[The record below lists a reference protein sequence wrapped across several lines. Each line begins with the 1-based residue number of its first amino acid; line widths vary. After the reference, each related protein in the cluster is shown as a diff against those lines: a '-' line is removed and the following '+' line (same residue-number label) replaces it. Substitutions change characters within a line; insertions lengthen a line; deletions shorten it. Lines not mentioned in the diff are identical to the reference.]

1 MPELHE
7 SRRSCEECM
16 GCTQITGDTTITKP
30 GCYYVTKNI
39 TGSGTEVILIQADH
53 VSIDL
58 KGHTL
63 TLPGTS
69 GAVIRVDPGFTDIS
83 VRNGTLS
90 GSNRPFRQDAHAT
103 KRSRVRLRNLTIQDH
118 GFCGVHISGA
128 EQVDLVDNRI
138 VSTMHHGVMINP
150 GGGVEFTGHFLRN
163 TLRCANS
170 NFLQLN
176 GLRGGIVR
184 GNELFGEGDQV
195 GIGVYGNANIIEGN
209 TVSLCHGPG
218 IEVDGTGNLIANNTV
233 RDAWNSGI
241 RIKSDDNRIVGNVVQ
256 HCKLSGIKIEGSRNL
271 IEGNHSSGN
280 ISPPGPGSP
289 SYGLEFVSGSNN
301 AYRNNMLRGNADG
314 AVQDPFGNTD
324 AGGNIV

>member
-1 MPELHE
+1 MLDVHE
-7 SRRSCEECM
+7 SRKSCEECK

-30 GCYYVTKNI
+30 GCYYVTRNI
-39 TGSGTEVILIQADH
+39 TGAGTEVILIQADN

-58 KGHTL
+58 QGHTL
-63 TLPGTS
+63 TKPDTS
-69 GAVIRVDPGFTDIS
+69 GAVIRVDPGFTGIS
-83 VRNGTLS
+83 VRNGVLS
-90 GSNRPFRQDAHAT
+90 GSRRPFTQEAHAT
-103 KRSRVRLRNLTIQDH
+103 KRSRVRLQNLTIQDY
-118 GFCGVHISGA
+118 GNTGVHITGA
-128 EQVDLVDNRI
+128 EQVDLIDNRI

-150 GGGVEFTGHFLRN
+150 GTNDPFTGQFVRN
-163 TLRCANS
+163 VLRCADS

-184 GNELFGEGDQV
+184 GNELYGECDQV
-195 GIGVYGNANIIEGN
+195 GIGVYGDANIVEGN

-218 IEVDGTGNLIANNTV
+218 IDVEGTGNLIARNTV
-233 RDAWNSGI
+233 RSAFNTGI
-241 RIKSDDNRIVGNVVQ
+241 RVKSDDNRIVGNVCN
-256 HCKLSGIKIEGSRNL
+256 HNFFSGIKIDGSRNL

-280 ISPPGPGSP
+280 IHPALGVF

-314 AVQDPFGNTD
+314 AIHDPFGNTD